1 MTAEL
6 EWGLPVILYLFLAGV
21 GAGALTVSASIFLRG
36 GDVAHGLHVD
46 TARYGAFLAPLPIM
60 AGSGLLVFEL
70 GSFEVGHWFKW
81 MNLYKIINLS
91 PMSIGTWLLTV
102 TIMVS
107 VVYAYTFVRN
117 APGLPD
123 EKRYPLRRSLA
134 WIAVPLGIATAI
146 YTGVLLGAMPARP
159 FWNSPILALL
169 FLVSALSTGIAGILL
184 LRAVFH
190 VGSSDG
196 DMETHFSRTGYLLT
210 ASDAMLIG
218 FELLVVF
225 LFVMFAYLTVGDVRH
240 AVSVILAGGS
250 LAPLFWLGF
259 VVIGLAI
266 PALVELYYVI
276 PKLLYHR
283 EYSPNRGVEIGVS
296 VVVLIGGFLL
306 RYVVVIAGQIT
317 GPVGV

>member
-36 GDVAHGLHVD
+36 GDVARGLHVD

-60 AGSGLLVFEL
+60 IGSGLLVFEL
-70 GSFEVGHWFKW
+70 GSFQTGHWFKW
-81 MNLYKIINLS
+81 LNLYKVINLS

-102 TIMVS
+102 TILVS
-107 VVYAYTFVRN
+107 LVYAYTFVRN
-117 APGLPD
+117 APRLPD
-123 EKRYPLRRSLA
+123 EKRYPLRRALA

-190 VGSSDG
+190 SGSSDR
-196 DMETHFSRTGYLLT
+196 DMEKHFSRTGYLLT

-218 FELLVVF
+218 FELMVVF

-283 EYSPNRGVEIGVS
+283 EYSPHRGVEIGVS
-296 VVVLIGGFLL
+296 AVVLIGGFLL

>member
-36 GDVAHGLHVD
+36 GDVARGLHVD

-70 GSFEVGHWFKW
+70 GSFQAGHWFKW
-81 MNLYKIINLS
+81 LNLYKVINLS

-102 TIMVS
+102 TILVS
-107 VVYAYTFVRN
+107 LGYAYTFVRN

-123 EKRYPLRRSLA
+123 EKRDPLRRSLA

-146 YTGVLLGAMPARP
+146 YTGVLLGAMPSRP

-184 LRAVFH
+184 LRAIFH
-190 VGSSDG
+190 MGSTDS
-196 DMETHFSRTGYLLT
+196 DMETHFARTGYLLT

>member
-36 GDVAHGLHVD
+36 GDVVRGLHVD

-60 AGSGLLVFEL
+60 IGCGLLVFEL
-70 GSFEVGHWFKW
+70 GSFEAGHLFKW
-81 MNLYKIINLS
+81 MNLYRVINLS

-107 VVYAYTFVRN
+107 LVYAYTYVHD

-123 EKRYPLRRSLA
+123 EKRYPLRRRLA
-134 WIAVPLGIATAI
+134 WIAVPLGIATAV
-146 YTGVLLGAMPARP
+146 YTGVLLGAMPSRP

-190 VGSSDG
+190 AGSSGG
-196 DMETHFSRTGYLLT
+196 DMEKHFSRTGYLLT

-218 FELLVVF
+218 FELIVVF
-225 LFVMFAYLTVGDVRH
+225 LFIMFAYLTVGDVRH
-240 AVSVILAGGS
+240 AVSVILVGGS

-283 EYSPNRGVEIGVS
+283 EYSPNRGVEIAVS
-296 VVVLIGGFLL
+296 AVVLMGGFLL
-306 RYVVVIAGQIT
+306 RYVVVVAGQIT